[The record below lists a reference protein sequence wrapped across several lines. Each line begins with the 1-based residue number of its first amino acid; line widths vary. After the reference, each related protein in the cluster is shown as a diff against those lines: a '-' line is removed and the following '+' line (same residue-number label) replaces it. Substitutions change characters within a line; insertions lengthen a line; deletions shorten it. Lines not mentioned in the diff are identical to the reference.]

1 MLRSS
6 DLWCGEW
13 FTAKARVFKPEQKN
27 QRRSS
32 GAECFCD
39 DRTVPPTHRK
49 RFAQGAVQ
57 EDVFSR
63 RLIIY

>member
-1 MLRSS
+1 MLGSS

-13 FTAKARVFKPEQKN
+13 FTAKARVFKPEQNIKEDHQVQN
-27 QRRSS
+27 VSVMT
-32 GAECFCD
+32 G
-39 DRTVPPTHRK
+39 PPTRKK

>member
-1 MLRSS
+1 MLGSS

-13 FTAKARVFKPEQKN
+13 FTAKARVFKPEQNIKEDHQVQN
-27 QRRSS
+27 V
-32 GAECFCD
+32 CD
-39 DRTVPPTHRK
+39 DRTVPPTRKK
-49 RFAQGAVQ
+49 RFAQEAVQ